1 MAETEKITINMSVV
15 DLGKI
20 DLLAQEGFYQNR
32 TDFIR
37 TAIRSQLDKHEAVV
51 QSSIIRNEFGVG
63 VFICSRESLEK
74 ALQKG
79 ERKNY
84 NVIGRLVMKD
94 DVPPEL
100 ADQAVESIRLIGTLR
115 ASDEVKAILKDR
127 IAYGIEIK

>member
-37 TAIRSQLDKHEAVV
+37 SAIRSQLDKHEAVV

-63 VFICSRESLEK
+63 VFICSRAGLEK
-74 ALQKG
+74 ALADN

-84 NVIGRLVMKD
+84 NVIGRLVIQD
-94 DVPPEL
+94 DVTPEL
-100 ADQAVESIRLIGTLR
+100 ADQAIESIRLIGSLR
-115 ASDEVKAILKDR
+115 ASDDVKAILKGR